1 VEDNKQALASL
12 DRLAELPADTLLRG
26 HGDPWHGSMSDAL
39 ARVRAAGT
47 SRLHARVR
55 RAARSDLSYLRAA
68 KGRPDI
74 RRAMQ
79 YGYGAQVNALTCR
92 RPR

>member
-12 DRLAELPADTLLRG
+12 DRLAELPADMLLRG

-47 SRLHARVR
+47 SRL
-55 RAARSDLSYLRAA
+55 RAGQASGEVGFSYLRAA

>member
-12 DRLAELPADTLLRG
+12 DRLAELPADMLLRG

-55 RAARSDLSYLRAA
+55 RAARSDFL
-68 KGRPDI
+68 I
-74 RRAMQ
+74 C
-79 YGYGAQVNALTCR
+79 V
-92 RPR
+92 RPRAGPIFVEPCSTDMARR